1 MNKRL
6 LVFSAD
12 ALVHEDMAYL
22 KTKPNYQRLFA
33 GACEVQKVRTIYPS
47 VTYPI
52 HTSMYTGCYAG
63 KHGIS
68 GNYRFALEG
77 KNDSWNWWYKNV
89 KVKDILTAAKEKGY
103 STGAIFWPVTG
114 GHPNVDW
121 LLNEYWMPEPGDTL
135 RKSFTRAGSSE
146 EVLQLVEKHAN
157 LLPPQHVNGGKKNV
171 MIQPYIDNFLIAVA
185 CDVIR
190 MYKPEVMF
198 IHDAIMDSARH
209 AYGCFNE
216 KTTQGLDFLDEQL
229 GLVADALEETG
240 LLDQTDV
247 VMVSD
252 HGQRD
257 FVRILK
263 PNVFF
268 VDRGLITLDDQ
279 GKIADYKAYGISNGM
294 SVQVFMKEP
303 DNKEHWQQ
311 VYDAL
316 DEMAKEGIYGFTKFF
331 TVEQTQ
337 ELYGLSGDFSF
348 VIESDGY
355 TSFADSCSRP
365 VIKENDFT
373 DFRFGK
379 ATHGYCPELGPQ
391 PVMVAKG
398 PSFKEGI
405 VLETRPIVDEAP
417 TYAKL
422 LGVELPEAQG
432 VPITEFLK

>member
-1 MNKRL
+1 MKKRL

-22 KTKPNYQRLFA
+22 KSKQNYRRLFD
-33 GACEVQKVRTIYPS
+33 GASEVKRVRAIYPS

-52 HTSMYTGCYAG
+52 HTSMATGCYAE

-68 GNYRFALEG
+68 GNYQFALDNKG
-77 KNDSWNWWYKNV
+77 DSWNWWHKNV
-89 KVKDILTAAKEKGY
+89 KAKDILTAAKEKGY
-103 STGAIFWPVTG
+103 TTAAIFWPVMG
-114 GHPNVDW
+114 GHPDVDW

-135 RKSFTRAGSSE
+135 RSSFARAGSSE
-146 EVLQLVEKHAN
+146 EVLRLVEKHAH
-157 LLPPQHVNGGKKNV
+157 LLPPQHVQGGKKNV

-190 MYKPEVMF
+190 EYKPEVML
-198 IHDAIMDSARH
+198 IHDAIMDATRH

-216 KTTQGLDFLDEQL
+216 KITEGLDFLDDQL
-229 GLVADALEETG
+229 GLVADALEAAG
-240 LLDQTDV
+240 LLDQTDIV
-247 VMVSD
+247 LVSD

-263 PNVFF
+263 PNVFLA
-268 VDRGLITLDDQ
+268 DRGLITLDQ
-279 GKIADYKAYGISNGM
+279 NGKIADYKAYGISNGM

-303 DNKEHWQQ
+303 DNKDHWQQ
-311 VYDAL
+311 IYDAL
-316 DEMAKEGIYGFTKFF
+316 DEMAQEGIYGFNRFF
-331 TVEQTQ
+331 TAEQAQ
-337 ELYGLSGDFSF
+337 KQYGLSGDFSF

-355 TSFADSCSRP
+355 TSFSDSCTRP
-365 VIKENDFT
+365 VIKENDFS

-398 PSFKEGI
+398 PSFRKGV
-405 VLETRPIVDEAP
+405 VLESCPIVDEAP
-417 TYAKL
+417 TYARI
-422 LGVELPEAQG
+422 LGVALPDAQG
-432 VPITEFLK
+432 EPISEMLI